1 MRCISMRER
10 RALARRTPMPG
21 RAGQTLLRVAVVA
34 LTILIAVYAAAN
46 VVHIEKHPSVAAVKR

>member
-1 MRCISMRER
+1 MRER
-10 RALARRTPMPG
+10 RALARHAPMPSG
-21 RAGQTLLRVAVVA
+21 AGQTLLRVAVVG

>member
-1 MRCISMRER
+1 MRER
-10 RALARRTPMPG
+10 RALARRNPMPN
-21 RAGQTLLRVAVVA
+21 RAGQTLLRVAVVS

>member
-1 MRCISMRER
+1 MRER

>member
-10 RALARRTPMPG
+10 RALARRNPMPN
-21 RAGQTLLRVAVVA
+21 RAGQTLLRVAVVS